1 MMKTKHPA
9 VQMINI
15 ALITI
20 GHILKTQLT
29 AEQKDKIGLAKDCLS
44 EVQTELKA

>member
-1 MMKTKHPA
+1 MKTKHPA

-20 GHILKTQLT
+20 GHILRTQLT
-29 AEQKDKIGLAKDCLS
+29 PEQKDKIAQARTLLG
-44 EVQTELKA
+44 EVYDSLKA